1 MINASS
7 FGKWKQQITQLLD
20 VLSSGKKLSKRYEWG
35 IRIIES
41 ENLRMACEEQR
52 NRIEKLQ
59 QEMAATTSED
69 SKSNLQQ
76 QILKETGILEERE
89 FFVHF
94 IFDSYLV

>member
-1 MINASS
+1 
-7 FGKWKQQITQLLD
+7 
-20 VLSSGKKLSKRYEWG
+20 
-35 IRIIES
+35 
-41 ENLRMACEEQR
+41 MACEEQR